1 MSADR
6 SFRRLEAGGQLVGEP
21 ENEAWSPLD
30 SVPGRSGRPEMLRIA
45 TLVFKRLAEA
55 AQRRHLTSTMDS
67 QLGYR
72 IRAVLLTLLLALGM
86 SLSFVQGGLMSAE
99 MAVSTEAGHA
109 GPGGCD
115 GCSGGEDGQT
125 DAGMCLSVCGSAA
138 HGMPPGEPPAQPA
151 ASRASFQA
159 VHSLLGGRSHSPD
172 HGPPRIL
179 TLG

>member
-1 MSADR
+1 M
-6 SFRRLEAGGQLVGEP
+6 G
-21 ENEAWSPLD
+21 
-30 SVPGRSGRPEMLRIA
+30 
-45 TLVFKRLAEA
+45 
-55 AQRRHLTSTMDS
+55 S

-72 IRAVLLTLLLALGM
+72 IRAFLLTLLLAFGM

-151 ASRASFQA
+151 ASGASFQA
-159 VHSLLGGRSHSPD
+159 VHLLLGGRCHSPD
-172 HGPPRIL
+172 HGPPKIL